1 MLSASLLA
9 SLAPDLASVVPS
21 SVSVVAASVLP
32 DLSGWSYWQVTVLRV
47 AAGIAATLLVA
58 GTLVYVHLFKM
69 VSFMQ
74 SRLGPMEAGP
84 YGSLQL
90 LAEVGKFLQK
100 EDIIPKRADRFVFC
114 AAPFVVIV
122 STFLLVVV
130 VPGGP
135 GAWFISS
142 ELGIYLAMAVSSVSV
157 IGILMA
163 GWGSASKYS
172 LLGGLRATG
181 QLIAYELPLILAVV
195 GVVIQAGSM
204 NLQSIVMAQA
214 EGEIFGWGAI
224 GNPFILTQFVG
235 FVVFMVA
242 MQAELTQTPFDMPVA
257 ESELVT
263 GYMTEY
269 SGLRFLLFF
278 IGEFATAGVFSA
290 IAAVMFLGGWY
301 VPGLD
306 DLFNV
311 IAAQVAELFGGSF
324 QAVSFND
331 FFNVAGPFVLVGKIV
346 LLSFLIFWFRFTFP
360 RFREDQLQRLAWK
373 YLVPI
378 ALGNIV
384 VTGVLKVVF

>member
-1 MLSASLLA
+1 MTGTLVLGELA
-9 SLAPDLASVVPS
+9 WWQQTSIRVIVGL
-21 SVSVVAASVLP
+21 VAVLIP
-32 DLSGWSYWQVTVLRV
+32 
-47 AAGIAATLLVA
+47 A
-58 GTLVYVHLFKM
+58 GTLVYLHLFKL

-90 LAEVGKFLQK
+90 LAEVGKFTQK
-100 EDIIPKRADRFVFC
+100 EDIVPRRADRFVFK
-114 AAPFVVIV
+114 AAPFVVLV

-130 VPGGP
+130 LPGGP
-135 GAWFISS
+135 DAFFINND
-142 ELGIYLAMAVSSVSV
+142 LGIYLALAVSSVSV

-172 LLGGLRATG
+172 LMGGLRATG

-195 GVVIQAGSM
+195 GVVIQAETM
-204 NLQSIVMAQA
+204 NMQGIVLAQA
-214 EGEIFGWGAI
+214 EGEIFGWGGI
-224 GNPFILTQFVG
+224 GNPFVITQFVG
-235 FVVFMVA
+235 FAVFMIA

-290 IAAVMFLGGWY
+290 IAAVLFLGGWY

-306 DLFNV
+306 PADNLFNV
-311 IAAQVAELFGGSF
+311 L
-324 QAVSFND
+324 
-331 FFNVAGPFVLVGKIV
+331 GPVVLMVKIV
-346 LLSFLIFWFRFTFP
+346 GLSFLIFWFRFTFP

-373 YLVPI
+373 FLIPI
-378 ALGNIV
+378 ALANIV
-384 VTGVLKVVF
+384 VTGVLKVLV